1 MNRLL
6 ILACLFLTGCAQTDY
21 RQPPYQPRPLT
32 QAEINYYVTHEPSGT
47 PNPFYSNSTNDWTI
61 YQTPHG
67 NYTNLGDGM
76 MLGPDGLYIPY

>member
-1 MNRLL
+1 MNHLL
-6 ILACLFLTGCAQTDY
+6 ILIFLLLTGCAQTEY
-21 RQPPYQPRPLT
+21 RYAPIHELT
-32 QAEINYYVTHEPSGT
+32 PAEINYYATRSPGA
-47 PNPFYSNSTNDWTI
+47 PDPFYTNSSNDWTI

>member
-1 MNRLL
+1 MNRLFA
-6 ILACLFLTGCAQTDY
+6 LALLFLTGCAQTEY
-21 RQPPYQPRPLT
+21 RYAPIHELT
-32 QAEINYYVTHEPSGT
+32 PAEINYYATRPFAPT
-47 PNPFYSNSTNDWTI
+47 PNPFYANSANDWTI

>member
-6 ILACLFLTGCAQTDY
+6 MLLLLTGCAQTEY
-21 RQPPYQPRPLT
+21 VYYQERPFT
-32 QAEINYYVTHEPSGT
+32 QAEINYWATRSPGA
-47 PNPFYSNSTNDWTI
+47 PDPFYTNSSNDWTI

>member
-6 ILACLFLTGCAQTDY
+6 MLLLLTGCAQTEYVYLPVRD
-21 RQPPYQPRPLT
+21 LT
-32 QAEINYYVTHEPSGT
+32 PAEINYYATRPFDPT
-47 PNPFYSNSTNDWTI
+47 PNPFYSNSANDWTI

-67 NYTNLGDGM
+67 NFTNLGDGM